1 MDSTDEA
8 SPSYTPTQIRIMLAA
23 EALFAENGI
32 DGASMREIAVA
43 AKQRNPFAAQYHFG
57 SREELIR
64 SIFHY
69 RMEQMEEP
77 RGRMLLRAE
86 QEGRLHDPHAILE
99 MIYLPQVALVE
110 GPENQGYATFLCQ
123 YLLRAHSNNYG
134 DFGIPLPPNLVHIL
148 GLLRQCVPQ
157 LSDAAAQRRLV
168 SSSLVFLHFLSVY
181 GDKRGVEAEGET
193 FETRLWDTLAQ
204 IEWATLMP
212 IAQGFPEGKLEKMLD
227 WIRH

>member
-1 MDSTDEA
+1 MDSIEQA
-8 SPSYTPTQIRIMLAA
+8 SPSYTATQIRIMLAA

-32 DGASMREIAVA
+32 DGASLREIAVA

-64 SIFHY
+64 AIFHY

-86 QEGRLHDPHAILE
+86 REGRLHDPHAVME

-110 GPENQGYATFLCQ
+110 KPENHGYATFLCQ
-123 YLLRAHSNNYG
+123 YLLRGHSTIYG
-134 DFGIPLPPNLVHIL
+134 DFGIPLPPKLIRIL
-148 GLLRQCVPQ
+148 SLLRQSVPQ

-181 GDKRGVEAEGET
+181 GGRRGLEAGGET
-193 FETRLWDTLAQ
+193 FEARLWDTLAQ

-212 IAQGFPEGKLEKMLD
+212 ITQGFPEGRLEATLD
-227 WIRH
+227 WIRD

>member
-1 MDSTDEA
+1 MDNIEES
-8 SPSYTPTQIRIMLAA
+8 SPFYTATQIRIMLAA
-23 EALFAENGI
+23 EASFAENGI

-64 SIFHY
+64 SIFDY
-69 RMEQMEEP
+69 RMRQLEEP

-86 QEGRLHDPHAILE
+86 LEGRLHDPHAIME

-110 GPENQGYATFLCQ
+110 APENHGYATFLCQ
-123 YLLRAHSNNYG
+123 YLLRRHSNIYG
-134 DFGIPLPPNLVHIL
+134 DFGIALPPNLSRIL
-148 GLLRQCVPQ
+148 GLLRLCVPN

-181 GDKRGVEAEGET
+181 GGERNSEINDET

-204 IEWATLMP
+204 IKSATFMP
-212 IAQGFPEGKLEKMLD
+212 ISQGFPEGKLEDVLD
-227 WIRH
+227 WIRR